1 MSFLNSFASAAVRQ
15 TLNSTY
21 LQPYGSL
28 TELVIDSENK
38 SLSLKLELKGEA
50 QPIEISIPRYQLIER
65 GEDTYIDLG
74 EIVTSR
80 EWLTTLLREHLN
92 AKIIRPRLQQK
103 PLPAM
108 AKMIL

>member
-1 MSFLNSFASAAVRQ
+1 MS
-15 TLNSTY
+15 
-21 LQPYGSL
+21 LQL
-28 TELVIDSENK
+28 T
-38 SLSLKLELKGEA
+38 
-50 QPIEISIPRYQLIER
+50 
-65 GEDTYIDLG
+65 DTPLDDLL
-74 EIVTSR
+74 SR